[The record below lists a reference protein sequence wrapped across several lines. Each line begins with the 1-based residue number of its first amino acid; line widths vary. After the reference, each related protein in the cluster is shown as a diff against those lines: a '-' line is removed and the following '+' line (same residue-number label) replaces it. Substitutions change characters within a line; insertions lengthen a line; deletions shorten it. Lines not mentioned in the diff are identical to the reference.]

1 MAKNARHP
9 KTQAAP
15 RGRILTYPK
24 EKMDQGMGSL
34 TRRRGISFVQF
45 DTRSQM
51 KIMAQR
57 IQFILL
63 CASERNRDIRVS
75 ERKSDTQLGR
85 QICCSRF

>member
-1 MAKNARHP
+1 MRSAPLISPWMAKNARHP

-34 TRRRGISFVQF
+34 TRRRGISVVQF

-51 KIMAQR
+51 KIMAQK
-57 IQFILL
+57 IQFILPFKFDNT
-63 CASERNRDIRVS
+63 S
-75 ERKSDTQLGR
+75 
-85 QICCSRF
+85 